1 VIVKDVETPVKS
13 QSGQH
18 LTFFRQGGWMMMATF
33 LGGLM
38 MFLLHKVAK
47 QMPKE
52 EYSVFL
58 TLLAVV
64 GQMSIPTMG
73 LQGIFMQQAA
83 ASLNPEHE
91 KELAGMLRGVLRG
104 TFAMWLL
111 MVAVIFL
118 LRNRIIPQLGI
129 ANPVALWIT
138 ALTGLAVLWKP
149 LMLGILQG
157 RQNFLWAGWAAI
169 LEGIVRF
176 GGVCLMVGLLGYY
189 AAGAMTAVLLATCAS
204 VMIGGWFS
212 RDCFRGE
219 ATRMN
224 WPAWLARVVPL
235 TLGLGVGSFMTTA
248 DMIFVQSFFSK
259 KETGYYGAAGMIGRA
274 LIYFTAPLTAVMF
287 PKIARGV
294 ALGQESGALKLTLM
308 LTALAG
314 GGAALL
320 CTVMPT
326 LPLRILYDQSF
337 IDASGPL
344 VPWFAW
350 AMLPLTLSTVLINS
364 LMARSRFVAVPWLL
378 AVALGYGL
386 TLYWRHDSFR
396 IVIQNIGCFGLILL
410 AVCSWFSFHRPR
422 PNNTVAPA

>member
-1 VIVKDVETPVKS
+1 VIAEKVETPPMSKS
-13 QSGQH
+13 QHH
-18 LTFFRQGGWMMMATF
+18 LTFFRQSGWMMVATF

-104 TFAMWLL
+104 TFVLWLL

-118 LRNRIIPQLGI
+118 LQNRIMPQLGI
-129 ANPVALWIT
+129 VNPMALWIT

-157 RQNFLWAGWAAI
+157 RQNFLWAGWATI
-169 LEGIVRF
+169 LEGVVRF
-176 GGVCLMVGLLGYY
+176 GGVLLLVGLLGYY
-189 AAGAMTAVLLATCAS
+189 AAGAMAAVLIATSGS
-204 VMIGGWFS
+204 VIIGAWFS
-212 RDCFRGE
+212 RDCFQGK
-219 ATRMN
+219 AAPMN
-224 WPAWLARVVPL
+224 WSAWLARVVPL

-259 KETGYYGAAGMIGRA
+259 KDTGYYGAAGMIGRA

-326 LPLRILYDQSF
+326 LPLRILYDQTF
-337 IDASGPL
+337 IDRSGPL

-350 AMLPLTLSTVLINS
+350 SMLPLTLSTVLINS

-386 TLYWRHDSFR
+386 TLYWRHDSFQ
-396 IVIQNIGCFGLILL
+396 IVIQDIGCFGVILL
-410 AVCSWFSFHRPR
+410 AVCAWFSFYRPR
-422 PNNTVAPA
+422 SKISQAPV